1 MESIPQR
8 LLHDTY
14 PYCRR
19 PRHRALRAPEAHR
32 GQADWEVAAEAGD
45 GQDAVRKAVET
56 NPDIAVLDYYMPLL
70 NGIEATRQIRA
81 RLPKTEVLIF
91 TIHDDEKLIEDL
103 LRAGARGYVSKAA
116 AKQDLLDAIETV
128 GAHRSFFGSN
138 VTEILL
144 KAYLAQPI
152 RNEMP
157 LSDQEMR
164 VVKLVGE
171 GHTNNQIAKILNI
184 TVRTAETHRATAMRK
199 LNVSS
204 STGLVRHAVRIG
216 LVEPLMLS
224 ETFIGLPARA

>member
-1 MESIPQR
+1 
-8 LLHDTY
+8 
-14 PYCRR
+14 
-19 PRHRALRAPEAHR
+19 
-32 GQADWEVAAEAGD
+32 VAAEAGD

-224 ETFIGLPARA
+224 ETFIGLLARA